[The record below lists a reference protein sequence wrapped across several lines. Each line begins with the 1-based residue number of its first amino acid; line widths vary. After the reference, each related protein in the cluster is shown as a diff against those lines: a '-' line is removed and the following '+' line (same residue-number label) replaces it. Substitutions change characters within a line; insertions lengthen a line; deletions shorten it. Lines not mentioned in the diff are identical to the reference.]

1 MKLVA
6 RASKLLKANINH
18 MLDAA
23 EDPEVM
29 IKELIRDMDEAVA
42 ELRRE
47 TVNAVAR
54 QKQLEKKVEAAGKL
68 AEELE
73 AKAVLAIESK
83 DEKLARQILGRRVD
97 TLRSRDSLSR
107 ELDGATELARQLKN
121 DLVNMQEQASQAGRK
136 KDELIR
142 RKHAAEAQLRTQ
154 EAARRSADALSTA
167 TGRVGEIATAGSGF
181 DGYADAIGEME
192 ARAEAAREMAA
203 ESDDGEQK
211 LRELVETSEV
221 DRELE
226 RLKAKATTG

>member
-1 MKLVA
+1 MKLLE
-6 RASKLLKANINH
+6 RASRLLKANINH

-29 IKELIRDMDEAVA
+29 IKDLIREMDESVA

-54 QKQLEKKVEAAGKL
+54 QKQLEKKVEVAGKR

-73 AKAVLAIESK
+73 SQAVLAVENN

-97 TLRSRDSLSR
+97 TLKSR
-107 ELDGATELARQLKN
+107 ESLTDELRGATELARQLKS
-121 DLVNMQEQASQAGRK
+121 DLVRMQGQAGVARRK

-142 RKHAAEAQLRTQ
+142 RKHAAEARLRTQ
-154 EAARRSADALSTA
+154 EAARRSADAMSAA
-167 TGRVGEIATAGSGF
+167 TGRVGEIAAAGSSF
-181 DGYADAIGEME
+181 DGYADSIGQME
-192 ARAEAAREMAA
+192 ARAEAAHEMAD
-203 ESDDGEQK
+203 ETDDGEQQ
-211 LRELVETSEV
+211 LRELVEASDV

-226 RLKAKATTG
+226 RVKQKAASS